1 MNNRVPKDSICK
13 NFCVGC
19 PLRIE
24 KSCQKYQLSQGKRLG
39 KKVIRAYLY
48 SDGQINSGIFNQPDI
63 IHKKKNS
70 ILIGS
75 SLITI
80 IN

>member
-1 MNNRVPKDSICK
+1 
-13 NFCVGC
+13 
-19 PLRIE
+19 
-24 KSCQKYQLSQGKRLG
+24 
-39 KKVIRAYLY
+39 VIRAYLY